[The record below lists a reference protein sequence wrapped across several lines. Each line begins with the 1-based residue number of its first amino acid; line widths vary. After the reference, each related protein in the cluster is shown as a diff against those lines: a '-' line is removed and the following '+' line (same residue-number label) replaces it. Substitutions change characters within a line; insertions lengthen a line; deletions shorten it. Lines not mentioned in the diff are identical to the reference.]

1 MNTNGAAGLGRRTLR
16 QVNKLRLSFVAF
28 EIKGKVWNSEEKSE
42 ILVAEVQGVDN
53 ITRGQ
58 CMEKD

>member
-1 MNTNGAAGLGRRTLR
+1 MNTNGAAGLGRRTLS
-16 QVNKLRLSFVAF
+16 LSFVAF
-28 EIKGKVWNSEEKSE
+28 EIKGKVWNSKEKSE
-42 ILVAEVQGVDN
+42 LLVAEVQGVDN